1 MQHSNSELKKEWEVP
16 EIDLNLRHYS
26 GSVCDVFKKIK
37 QDIVN
42 SSSNNT
48 EEDNTASDNSVQDET
63 QDNEENE
70 QDSNSA
76 ENNIAE

>member
-37 QDIVN
+37 QDVFKV
-42 SSSNNT
+42 SFR
-48 EEDNTASDNSVQDET
+48 
-63 QDNEENE
+63 
-70 QDSNSA
+70 
-76 ENNIAE
+76 